1 MSDKLVEL
9 SHAIIRKLRT
19 TQKLALPNP
28 PATPTPSL
36 EDIEAAYDQ
45 PWMANA
51 LDEYDQLSHSLL
63 DLYHPLRHLSLQV
76 LSAGLSFAGL
86 GMSAALKAWR
96 PTSSPIPSQRT
107 ALSTLYSAVNHMETI
122 IADEIAHSANESSPA
137 PNDKEQQLIAR
148 RAELQAQ
155 VHSRQELGKRMLI
168 HSMTL
173 MHALWEAIPRDQLEG
188 IRHPFAPLIEAWL
201 LRQCEIKQRPENAK
215 ALTINGLARTP
226 NHMKTAALAPWESIP
241 DARVIEVDG
250 EPVSSPYHYRPKRPL
265 NSDPNSLPL
274 QIPGTRAAM
283 DLRLAMLR
291 HIEQHAHIDRR
302 SPLPNDTL
310 YFMTLSA
317 ALIHPLIIH
326 VDNVGAMM
334 ASHFSA
340 SGATPKQK
348 KSWRDRAWPAI
359 AWSSMDIK
367 LPSGH
372 WMPIVRVD
380 RGGDLPEGV
389 IRIWPYEWP
398 EGTTKGFRLT
408 GALTGQITRYDRK
421 GSFPR
426 LIAGIED
433 YIGSSNHLR
442 QPVRPGGPGQTSE
455 FLSYPALFARAGFH
469 FDLTDKKDYNATASL
484 WSRLQ
489 NKIEENGYRL
499 ASLRAEAEA
508 GDTVEVV
515 DIVKGQPK
523 SGGMGG
529 LIVRASARYIEAH
542 ERFKRKRSKA
552 LDAVPLSTLFRH
564 DL

>member
-1 MSDKLVEL
+1 MSDKVTEL
-9 SHAIIRKLRT
+9 SHAVIRKLRK
-19 TQKLALPNP
+19 TQEEEAWPDP
-28 PATPTPSL
+28 PATPTPNP
-36 EDIEAAYDQ
+36 EDIASAWKQ
-45 PWMANA
+45 PWMADA
-51 LDEYDQLSHSLL
+51 LDEYDQLTHSLMT
-63 DLYHPLRHLSLQV
+63 LYAQRPHISLQL
-76 LSAGLSFAGL
+76 LSAGLSFAGA
-86 GMSAALKAWR
+86 GMSAALKMWR
-96 PTSSPIPSQRT
+96 PSTTPIPDQRT
-107 ALSTLYSAVNHMETI
+107 ALDALYRVIALMDNI
-122 IADEIAHSANESSPA
+122 IAAERNPA
-137 PNDKEQQLIAR
+137 PNDTGQLDN
-148 RAELQAQ
+148 
-155 VHSRQELGKRMLI
+155 RQEIGKQMLI
-168 HSMTL
+168 HTMTL
-173 MHALWEAIPRDQLEG
+173 MHALWEAIPNDQLEG
-188 IRHPFAPLIEAWL
+188 IRHPFAPLLEAWL
-201 LRQCEIKQRPENAK
+201 LRQYEIKQRPENAK
-215 ALTINGLARTP
+215 VLTINGLARTP
-226 NHMKTAALAPWESIP
+226 NHMKTAALAQWGTIP
-241 DARVIEVDG
+241 DAHIIEVDG

-265 NSDPNSLPL
+265 NSDPNSLAL
-274 QIPGTRAAM
+274 KIPGTRAAM
-283 DLRLAMLR
+283 DLRLALLR
-291 HIEQHAHIDRR
+291 DIEQHAHIDRR

-326 VDNVGAMM
+326 VDDVGAMM

-340 SGATPKQK
+340 SGATPKKK
-348 KSWRDRAWPAI
+348 KSWRDRAWSAI

-380 RGGDLPEGV
+380 RGGDLPEGM

-398 EGTTKGFRLT
+398 KGTTKGFRLT
-408 GALTGQITRYDRK
+408 GALTGQITRYDRR

-442 QPVRPGGPGQTSE
+442 QPVRPGGPGQPSE
-455 FLSYPALFARAGFH
+455 VITYPALLARAGFH

-499 ASLRAEAEA
+499 SSLRTEAEA
-508 GDTVEVV
+508 GDTVEIV